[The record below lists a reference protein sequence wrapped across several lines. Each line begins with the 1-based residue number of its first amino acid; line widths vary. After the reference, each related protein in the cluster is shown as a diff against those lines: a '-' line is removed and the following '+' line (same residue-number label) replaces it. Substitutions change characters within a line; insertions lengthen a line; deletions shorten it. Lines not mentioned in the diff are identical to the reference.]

1 MAQSTQLHSH
11 TIVEVQSMVCDLL
24 KDKVCQME
32 SDAADASAADRH
44 HRAELLMAT
53 AHELQFIQREVFLLL
68 HEVWDESIEHQLRVT
83 RPELPQVTPLS
94 QTEVVS

>member
-24 KDKVCQME
+24 KNKVCQME

-68 HEVWDESIEHQLRVT
+68 HEVWDQSIEQHLSIT
-83 RPELPQVTPLS
+83 RPQLPQVTPLS
-94 QTEVVS
+94 QTEVV